1 MVVRKRDEE
10 KGGRGTRTTSP
21 VLIQQSNFVG
31 QRWRSWRRRRRM
43 MVAVAVAVAVAV
55 TDGGGGD
62 GRQIR
67 RTDDDDDKDG

>member
-1 MVVRKRDEE
+1 MAVRKRDEE

-31 QRWRSWRRRRRM
+31 QRWRSWQQQRRM
-43 MVAVAVAVAVAV
+43 MVAVAV
-55 TDGGGGD
+55 TDGGGGGGD